1 MVGTLAALVMTVLP
15 ASAQTVEGWPQ
26 FQGGPDHAGVAS
38 DGPAPGYSVDWT
50 LAVAPGGPGDQYGLS
65 APVSAGDLIVAVGPE
80 AVIGVDATAG
90 TQTWSVDRDLGPSV
104 PAAITSIGGRDVRR
118 LLGRVRRR
126 SAGCRRFGVTLEF
139 GLGVREPVSVIHRW

>member
-1 MVGTLAALVMTVLP
+1 MTALP
-15 ASAQTVEGWPQ
+15 ASAQTVDGWPQ
-26 FQGGPDHAGVAS
+26 FQGGPDHTGVAP

-90 TQTWSVDRDLGPSV
+90 TQAWSVDRDLGPSV
-104 PAAITSIGGRDVRR
+104 PAAITSIGGRDAVVYTE
-118 LLGRVRRR
+118 G
-126 SAGCRRFGVTLEF
+126 FGD
-139 GLGVREPVSVIHRW
+139 GPP